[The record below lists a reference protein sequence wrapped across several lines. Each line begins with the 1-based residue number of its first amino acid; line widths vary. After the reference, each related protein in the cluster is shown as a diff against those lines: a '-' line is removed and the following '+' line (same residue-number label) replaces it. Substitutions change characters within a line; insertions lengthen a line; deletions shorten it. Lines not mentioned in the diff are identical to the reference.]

1 MGTDALV
8 TQRQLNLH
16 IAEQI
21 APGWERRRPEIEAAA
36 TPVRRWMVQA
46 LASRP
51 GDTVLEL
58 AAGMGDTGY
67 EVARRLGEHGHL
79 ITSDFSAA
87 MLAGARRRGAELGID
102 NAEYRQ
108 LDAEHLDLDDD
119 SVDAVLCRFAFMLM
133 PDPGTALSEARRV
146 LRQGGRLVLA
156 VWAAPERNPFFTAI
170 VGALVRH
177 GYLPPPPP
185 DAPGVFALADETR
198 LRAALRAG
206 GFSHVETDEIPS
218 VFSVSTMGAY
228 IGLVADTAGP
238 IGLTIQALPEDARE
252 ALGRECE
259 TMLEP
264 FAVDTGYDIP
274 SLALC
279 AVAR

>member
-51 GDTVLEL
+51 GETVLEL

-87 MLAGARRRGAELGID
+87 MLAGRAGAAPNSASTTPSTASSTPSTSTWTTTRSMRCSAGSRSCSCPIPVPPCPRLAGCCG
-102 NAEYRQ
+102 R
-108 LDAEHLDLDDD
+108 
-119 SVDAVLCRFAFMLM
+119 AVVSPWPC
-133 PDPGTALSEARRV
+133 G
-146 LRQGGRLVLA
+146 
-156 VWAAPERNPFFTAI
+156 AAPERNPFFTAI

-177 GYLPPPPP
+177 GHLPPPPP

-198 LRAALRAG
+198 LRAALRAAG
-206 GFSHVETDEIPS
+206 SPTSRPTRS
-218 VFSVSTMGAY
+218 PACSRSSTMGAY

-252 ALGRECE
+252 AIGRECE
-259 TMLEP
+259 AMLEP